1 MEAVAGYS
9 RAVRLGDWVAVSGS
23 TSLGPDGV
31 VHPGDCYGQA
41 TYTLGVIERALAE
54 AGAQMTDVV
63 RVRTFITDIG
73 MIDDFVRAHGEAFAD
88 IRPASTLVEVSA
100 LIHPDLV
107 IEIEVDAIIP

>member
-9 RAVRLGDWVAVSGS
+9 RAVRVGDWVAVSGS

-41 TYTLGVIERALAE
+41 RYTLGIIERALSE

-63 RVRTFITDIG
+63 RVRTFITD
-73 MIDDFVRAHGEAFAD
+73 MAFLDDFVRAHGEAFGD

-100 LIHPDLV
+100 LLHPDLV
-107 IEIEVDAIIP
+107 IEIEVDAIVL